1 VVVEMALVH
10 KQDLAAQTPGRR
22 IAEGMVKTSNNF
34 RIYGVEIVF
43 GYILH
48 SADHEQRR

>member
-1 VVVEMALVH
+1 MALVH
-10 KQDLAAQTPGRR
+10 KQDLAAQMPGRR
-22 IAEGMVKTSNNF
+22 IAEGMVTSNNF
-34 RIYGVEIVF
+34 RIYGVEMVF